1 MDSDECDHGCDCYSS
16 FARICSLCHYKLE
29 EDYFNAICL
38 LVASGADVS
47 RFGIDAWRYGLLHSY
62 NEDTADNRDRRRR
75 GLMKIILE
83 NRPNR

>member
-1 MDSDECDHGCDCYSS
+1 MDSDSDCNCDCYSS
-16 FARICSLCHYKLE
+16 YARICSLCYNRLE
-29 EDYFNAICL
+29 VDYFNAMCL

-47 RFGIDAWRYGLLHSY
+47 RVGIGAWRDTL
-62 NEDTADNRDRRRR
+62 NEDTADNRDQRRR

>member
-1 MDSDECDHGCDCYSS
+1 MDSENDCDCYSS
-16 FARICSLCHYKLE
+16 YARICSLCHYKLE
-29 EDYFNAICL
+29 VDYFNAMCL

-47 RFGIDAWRYGLLHSY
+47 RFGIDAWRDTLKDY
-62 NEDTADNRDRRRR
+62 NEDTADNRDRRMA

>member
-1 MDSDECDHGCDCYSS
+1 MDSENDCDCYSS
-16 FARICSLCHYKLE
+16 YARICSLCYYKLE
-29 EDYFNAICL
+29 VDYFNAMCL

-47 RFGIDAWRYGLLHSY
+47 RFGIDVWRHGLLQSY
-62 NEDTADNRDRRRR
+62 NQDTADNRDRRMA

>member
-1 MDSDECDHGCDCYSS
+1 MDSDSHCDCYSS

-47 RFGIDAWRYGLLHSY
+47 RFGIDAWRYGLLQSY
-62 NEDTADNRDRRRR
+62 NEDTADNRDRRRQ

>member
-1 MDSDECDHGCDCYSS
+1 MDSDSDCDCYSS

-47 RFGIDAWRYGLLHSY
+47 RFGIDAWRHGLLQSY

>member
-1 MDSDECDHGCDCYSS
+1 MDSDSDCDCYSS
-16 FARICSLCHYKLE
+16 YARICHTCHYKLE
-29 EDYFNAICL
+29 VDYFNAMCL

-47 RFGIDAWRYGLLHSY
+47 RFGIGAWRDTLIDY
-62 NEDTADNRDRRRR
+62 NEDTADNRDQRRR